1 MKNIFL
7 ETQLFILMN
16 DDGVKQYN
24 MSCMSIGAIMEVHV
38 GLLIAEIM
46 FSYNNHHYAHRLNQ
60 YFLSIY

>member
-1 MKNIFL
+1 
-7 ETQLFILMN
+7 MN

-24 MSCMSIGAIMEVHV
+24 ISCMSIGAIMEVHV

-46 FSYNNHHYAHRLNQ
+46 FSYNNHHYTHILNQ